1 MSRRVQ
7 ITFDLDTNKLK
18 DVYTKAT
25 GKTYTSAYKDIE
37 KFMISKG
44 YEHRQGSV
52 YHSTEKKTR
61 LEVVRDIKGLQKGN
75 VWFQDCINRLDYGEL
90 NNVHDLLPE
99 IRNEMQLRSEKSVEI
114 NPLEKGQEN
123 LQNMFQQ
130 YNQKHPP
137 LKHKQK
143 GRER

>member
-1 MSRRVQ
+1 MSKRVQ
-7 ITFDLDTNKLK
+7 IAFDLDTNKLK

-37 KFMISKG
+37 NFMISNE

-52 YHSTEKKTR
+52 YHS
-61 LEVVRDIKGLQKGN
+61 LENNL
-75 VWFQDCINRLDYGEL
+75 WFQECINRLDYGEL
-90 NNVHDLLPE
+90 NKVHDLLPE
-99 IRNEMQLRSEKSVEI
+99 VKDGEQRRNEKNVEI

-137 LKHKQK
+137 VKHKQK

>member
-7 ITFDLDTNKLK
+7 IAFDLDTNKLK

-52 YHSTEKKTR
+52 YHSTE
-61 LEVVRDIKGLQKGN
+61 
-75 VWFQDCINRLDYGEL
+75 
-90 NNVHDLLPE
+90 
-99 IRNEMQLRSEKSVEI
+99 
-114 NPLEKGQEN
+114 
-123 LQNMFQQ
+123 
-130 YNQKHPP
+130 
-137 LKHKQK
+137 
-143 GRER
+143 